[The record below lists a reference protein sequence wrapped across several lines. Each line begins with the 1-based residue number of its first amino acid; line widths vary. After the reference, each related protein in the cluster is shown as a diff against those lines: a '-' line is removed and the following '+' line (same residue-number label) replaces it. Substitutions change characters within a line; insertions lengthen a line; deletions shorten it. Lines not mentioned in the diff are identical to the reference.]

1 MTTRQTNDLSAPCRC
16 RSIRA
21 IIITAVLL
29 FTCTVLFGAQPDD
42 RPAGN
47 DSPPLFFSGFFSQA
61 SAGFLAGKSDHGD
74 PASLPAFSILAASR
88 VSPRFSLGLGTG
100 MDLLEYMAA
109 PVYGNIHMHLQVDRT
124 YHPYLFFRSGYSF
137 PLGKANDE
145 PVYKFDRLGGYMLGT
160 GAGILLPGDDHI
172 RFYLQAGYRYQELR
186 TDRTHTD
193 TGVVVNYSTFY
204 NRLEL
209 TIGVFFR

>member
-1 MTTRQTNDLSAPCRC
+1 
-16 RSIRA
+16 
-21 IIITAVLL
+21 
-29 FTCTVLFGAQPDD
+29 
-42 RPAGN
+42 
-47 DSPPLFFSGFFSQA
+47 
-61 SAGFLAGKSDHGD
+61 
-74 PASLPAFSILAASR
+74 
-88 VSPRFSLGLGTG
+88 

-109 PVYGNIHMHLQVDRT
+109 PIYGNIHLHLQVDRT

-137 PLGKANDE
+137 PLGKGDDG

-160 GAGILLPGDDHI
+160 GAGILLPGDDDI

-193 TGVVVNYSTFY
+193 TGVVMNYSTFY